1 MLQLRDPR
9 DCVLRWNENFPML
22 SSSMCPVRRY
32 DFGKVSIIC
41 CRWFA
46 KPQFTDL
53 IVSSIFCGVRAVK
66 FNVEWQVC
74 RVQDLPDSAKLIGS
88 HISWDENESGGIC
101 SNYFKYLRAVIILRY
116 FIGIMAVSVKVGAC
130 RADGHFSPTFK
141 SLPRNWCWASKRG
154 GYISRHIS
162 APLGCVKWGQL
173 EPCTFFSSPM
183 VAASLWL
190 TVVPE
195 SCYLSSFFP
204 ALSSS
209 CMRTTPQFEM
219 TNLVCGPSNRLVWTG
234 RYYIIYIRA
243 LDDV

>member
-1 MLQLRDPR
+1 MLQLTRRDPR

-41 CRWFA
+41 YRWFA

-101 SNYFKYLRAVIILRY
+101 SKYFKYLRAVIILRY
-116 FIGIMAVSVKVGAC
+116 YFIGIMAVSVKVGQTGTSHLHSKVFQGTGA
-130 RADGHFSPTFK
+130 GH
-141 SLPRNWCWASKRG
+141 PREG
-154 GYISRHIS
+154 G
-162 APLGCVKWGQL
+162 
-173 EPCTFFSSPM
+173 
-183 VAASLWL
+183 
-190 TVVPE
+190 
-195 SCYLSSFFP
+195 
-204 ALSSS
+204 
-209 CMRTTPQFEM
+209 
-219 TNLVCGPSNRLVWTG
+219 
-234 RYYIIYIRA
+234 IYIKAYFRPTGMC
-243 LDDV
+243 

>member
-1 MLQLRDPR
+1 MAGLQGSGFARQ
-9 DCVLRWNENFPML
+9 CQINWVTHFLRWKWVWRHLQQIFQVFKGCDN
-22 SSSMCPVRRY
+22 SSVLYRDNGC
-32 DFGKVSIIC
+32 
-41 CRWFA
+41 
-46 KPQFTDL
+46 
-53 IVSSIFCGVRAVK
+53 FC
-66 FNVEWQVC
+66 
-74 RVQDLPDSAKLIGS
+74 
-88 HISWDENESGGIC
+88 ES
-101 SNYFKYLRAVIILRY
+101 
-116 FIGIMAVSVKVGAC
+116 

-219 TNLVCGPSNRLVWTG
+219 TNLVCGPSNTRLVTVWTG
-234 RYYIIYIRA
+234 RYYIIEHLMTSKWR
-243 LDDV
+243 L

>member
-9 DCVLRWNENFPML
+9 DCVLQWNENFPML

-101 SNYFKYLRAVIILRY
+101 SKYFKYLRAVIILRY
-116 FIGIMAVSVKVGAC
+116 FIGIMAVSVKVGQTGTSHLHSKVFQGTGA
-130 RADGHFSPTFK
+130 GH
-141 SLPRNWCWASKRG
+141 PREG
-154 GYISRHIS
+154 GIYQGIFPPHWD
-162 APLGCVKWGQL
+162 V
-173 EPCTFFSSPM
+173 
-183 VAASLWL
+183 
-190 TVVPE
+190 
-195 SCYLSSFFP
+195 LSGV
-204 ALSSS
+204 
-209 CMRTTPQFEM
+209 
-219 TNLVCGPSNRLVWTG
+219 N
-234 RYYIIYIRA
+234 
-243 LDDV
+243 